1 MQILKNTM
9 TELNIDYNDIN
20 IDKFKTFM
28 NFILD
33 RNEKVNLTA
42 VKDPNDF
49 ETRHFVDSL
58 MCCTSPVFKAAKKII
73 DIGTGA
79 GFPGIPL
86 AICFPE
92 KEFVLLDS
100 LNKRIIIVNEAI
112 KLLELRNVTAVH
124 ARAED
129 FARNKRHREQYDIC
143 LSRAVANLAV
153 LAEYC
158 MPFVRTGGFFG
169 AYKTEKAEQEIKE
182 SEIAVRML
190 GGKLADRTRY
200 TIKGVESDRQIV
212 WIEKTALTPLKYPR
226 KAGIPEKEP
235 IK

>member
-9 TELNIDYNDIN
+9 TELNIDYDDLTL
-20 IDKFKTFM
+20 DKFKTFM

-33 RNEKVNLTA
+33 RNGKVNLTA
-42 VKDPNDF
+42 VTDPNDF
-49 ETRHFVDSL
+49 ETKHFADSL
-58 MCCTSPVFKAAKKII
+58 MCCTSPVFKEAKRII

-100 LNKRIIIVNEAI
+100 LNKRIKIINEAI
-112 KLLELRNVTAVH
+112 NLLELRNVTAVH

-129 FARNKRHREQYDIC
+129 LARNKLHREQYDLC
-143 LSRAVANLAV
+143 LSRAVSNLTV

-158 MPFVRTGGFFG
+158 LPFVRTGGYFG

-182 SEIAVRML
+182 SMKAVRIL
-190 GGKLADRTRY
+190 GGKLTDRTRY